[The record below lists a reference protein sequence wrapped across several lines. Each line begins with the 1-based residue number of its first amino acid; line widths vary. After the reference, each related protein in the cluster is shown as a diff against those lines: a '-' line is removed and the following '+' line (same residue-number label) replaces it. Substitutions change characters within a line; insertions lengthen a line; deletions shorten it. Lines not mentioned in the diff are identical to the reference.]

1 MVMRS
6 SVFVADMTYIALR
19 SKIKSKTCGSDLIWF
34 SVRFWIAKRGWFVQR
49 NCKTEISTRHSKD
62 RKQKQTGEASPL
74 IIFTKNQIGCYMLQ
88 PNLTLLR
95 RGC

>member
-1 MVMRS
+1 MRS

-19 SKIKSKTCGSDLIWF
+19 SKIQYGHVVQIWF
-34 SVRFWIAKRGWFVQR
+34 GFSVQFWIAMWWFVR
-49 NCKTEISTRHSKD
+49 YDSCRIEISTRHNKD
-62 RKQKQTGEASPL
+62 KGQKQMGGSQSIDYIYKKPDRL
-74 IIFTKNQIGCYMLQ
+74 LYLQ